1 MTRGSD
7 YRSDLALIADKI
19 GRHNEDLE
27 KVATDNASD
36 MANVFEKLETATA
49 RYGRAQQ
56 EAYNRYCQ
64 EVSSILGSVCNA
76 TNARLVTAGIVP
88 PQDDVAS
95 IAKACR
101 PDMSRIEAK
110 KQR

>member
-1 MTRGSD
+1 MTKGSD
-7 YRSDLALIADKI
+7 YRSKLALITDQI
-19 GRHNEDLE
+19 SRHNEDLE
-27 KVATDNASD
+27 KVATDNATD

-64 EVSSILGSVCNA
+64 EVSSILGSVCSA
-76 TNARLVTAGIVP
+76 TNARLITAGIVAP
-88 PQDDVAS
+88 TDDVAS
-95 IAKACR
+95 IADKCS

-110 KQR
+110 KT